1 VEGAVEDW
9 RALNVQSNSRRELES
24 LLALGSA
31 IAWGALAVSVWSYVE
46 RSRARRE
53 RHLVSNR
60 LLAQVFPRG
69 RVD

>member
-1 VEGAVEDW
+1 MDGRQA
-9 RALNVQSNSRRELES
+9 ANVQMNQRRELES

-46 RSRARRE
+46 RSRARRL
-53 RHLVSNR
+53 RHDVSNR

-69 RVD
+69 RLE

>member
-1 VEGAVEDW
+1 MEDQ
-9 RALNVQSNSRRELES
+9 RAAHLQVNQRRELES

-46 RSRARRE
+46 RSRARRL
-53 RHLVSNR
+53 RHEVSNR

>member
-1 VEGAVEDW
+1 MEDR

-46 RSRARRE
+46 RTRARRE
-53 RHLVSNR
+53 RHQVSNR
-60 LLAQVFPRG
+60 LLAQVFPQG